1 MDVTIANLNISIH
14 RNQDQL
20 RPELTVSRVEREA
33 NRARQLER
41 MAQDREQALNWYA
54 LHGGH

>member
-14 RNQDQL
+14 RHADGL
-20 RPELTVSRVEREA
+20 RPELTISQAEREA
-33 NRARQLER
+33 NRTAQIRRVEQERQ
-41 MAQDREQALNWYA
+41 QALNWYA